1 MATAEVS
8 ELRIEDL
15 DHLGIIAG
23 VIDRIGL
30 VEGVN
35 DRLGTSPDEIITTG
49 QILKA
54 MILNGQGRTLRV
66 GFVSAPLYLFSNFFQ
81 GKACEHLLG
90 EGIRPDPKSPTLH
103 LNDDKLGRVLDK
115 LFDYGLTSLFVELS
129 LAAARREGVAT
140 GRVHL
145 DSSSFRV
152 HGSYERSDETAI
164 TITHGYSRDKRP
176 DLKQFIVDLMVSGDS
191 GTPLFLRAA
200 DGNESDQRVFAELI
214 RSFVKR
220 VELDTLFVADAA
232 LYSDKNLDSLAQLR
246 WLSRVPETIREAREL
261 LESLDG
267 DSLTRVQ
274 QGYRVAEVSSDYGG
288 VKQRWVVIESESR
301 LKGSN
306 AQVDKRVAREGEKLT
321 KVIRNLKGRH
331 FSCEED
337 ARLAVREV
345 VQGLRYHLLS
355 GVDVTAEAYRE
366 RPGRP
371 RKGEAPLY
379 RYRVKAAVVRNKE
392 LIARSERRA
401 ARFLLA
407 TNLLDQEALPT
418 QEVLAAYLSQQVAER
433 GFRFLKDP
441 LFFTSSLFLKTPS
454 RVASLAMVMG
464 LCLLVYSLADPKL
477 QRSRSCPSLR
487 ELRASL
493 DEQNATVADQKG
505 RPTKRPTLRWVFQVF
520 QAVHLVL
527 AGAVKHIHG
536 LTEERKHIL
545 GLFSRECR
553 SYYLLL

>member
-54 MILNGQGRTLRV
+54 MILNGL

-90 EGIRPDPKSPTLH
+90 EGIRPEH

-441 LFFTSSLFLKTPS
+441 LFFTSSVFLKTPS

-464 LCLLVYSLADPKL
+464 LCLLVYSLAE
-477 QRSRSCPSLR
+477 R

>member
-54 MILNGQGRTLRV
+54 MILNGQGWTLRV

-90 EGIRPDPKSPTLH
+90 EGIRPEH

-232 LYSDKNLDSLAQLR
+232 LYSGKNLDGLAQLR

-267 DSLTRVQ
+267 DNLTRAQ

-355 GVDVTAEAYRE
+355 GVDVIAEAYRE

-441 LFFTSSLFLKTPS
+441 LFFTSSVFLKTPS

-464 LCLLVYSLADPKL
+464 LCLLVYSLADPK
-477 QRSRSCPSLR
+477 SPSLR

-493 DEQNATVADQKG
+493 DEQDATVADQKG
-505 RPTKRPTLRWVFQVF
+505 RPTKRPALRWVFQVF

>member
-90 EGIRPDPKSPTLH
+90 EGIRPEH

-200 DGNESDQRVFAELI
+200 DGSESDQRVFAELI

-232 LYSDKNLDSLAQLR
+232 LYSGKNLDGLAQLR

-267 DSLTRVQ
+267 DNLTRAQ

-355 GVDVTAEAYRE
+355 GVDVIAEAYRE

-441 LFFTSSLFLKTPS
+441 LFFTSSVFLKTPS

-464 LCLLVYSLADPKL
+464 LCLLVYSLADPK
-477 QRSRSCPSLR
+477 SPSLR

-493 DEQNATVADQKG
+493 DEQDATVADQKG

>member
-49 QILKA
+49 QVLKA

-90 EGIRPDPKSPTLH
+90 EGIRPEH

-115 LFDYGLTSLFVELS
+115 LFDYGLISLFVKLS
-129 LAAARREGVAT
+129 LAAARREGVPT

-176 DLKQFIVDLMVSGDS
+176 DLKQSIVDLMVSGDS

-200 DGNESDQRVFAELI
+200 AGNESDQTRRVRPWVFAELI

-220 VELDTLFVADAA
+220 VELDALFVADAA

-261 LESLDG
+261 LESLDD
-267 DSLTRVQ
+267 DSLTRAQ

-288 VKQRWVVIESESR
+288 VKQRWVVVESESR

-321 KVIRNLKGRH
+321 KVIRSLKGRH
-331 FSCEED
+331 FNCEED
-337 ARLAVREV
+337 ARLAMREV

-355 GVDVTAEAYRE
+355 GVEVTAEAYRE

-379 RYRVKAAVVRNKE
+379 RYRVKAAVVRNEE
-392 LIARSERRA
+392 LIARSARRA
-401 ARFLLA
+401 GRFLLA

-441 LFFTSSLFLKTPS
+441 LFFTSSVFLKTPS
-454 RVASLAMVMG
+454 RVAALAMVMG
-464 LCLLVYSLADPKL
+464 LCLLVYSLADPK
-477 QRSRSCPSLR
+477 SPSLR
-487 ELRASL
+487 ELRATL
-493 DEQNATVADQKG
+493 DEQDATVADQKG
-505 RPTKRPTLRWVFQVF
+505 RPTKRPTLRWIFQVF

-536 LTEERKHIL
+536 VTEERKHIL

>member
-90 EGIRPDPKSPTLH
+90 EGIRPEH

-200 DGNESDQRVFAELI
+200 DGSESDQRVFAELI

-232 LYSDKNLDSLAQLR
+232 LYSGKNLDGLAQLR

-267 DSLTRVQ
+267 DNLTRAQ

-288 VKQRWVVIESESR
+288 VKQCWVVIESESR

-355 GVDVTAEAYRE
+355 GVDVIAEAYRE

-441 LFFTSSLFLKTPS
+441 LFFTSSVFLKTPS

-464 LCLLVYSLADPKL
+464 LCLLVYSLADPK
-477 QRSRSCPSLR
+477 SPSLR

-493 DEQNATVADQKG
+493 DEQDATVADQKG